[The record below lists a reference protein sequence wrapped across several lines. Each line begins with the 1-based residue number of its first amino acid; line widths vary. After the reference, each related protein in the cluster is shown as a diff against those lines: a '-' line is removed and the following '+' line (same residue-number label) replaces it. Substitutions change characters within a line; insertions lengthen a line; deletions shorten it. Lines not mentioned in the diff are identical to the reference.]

1 VCGWDAF
8 FNCLCLLCCQKKVR
22 CGKSLPSF
30 AHLGV
35 GTLTASS
42 FTAARWDGTSYPK
55 GMKSSDNLTHYTNK
69 FKTVEI
75 SSTYYGAAIRF
86 NGDAVAR

>member
-1 VCGWDAF
+1 
-8 FNCLCLLCCQKKVR
+8 
-22 CGKSLPSF
+22 
-30 AHLGV
+30 
-35 GTLTASS
+35 
-42 FTAARWDGTSYPK
+42 
-55 GMKSSDNLTHYTNK
+55 MKSSDNLTHYTNK